1 MILTLLLSGNAL
13 LYCGLA
19 LSVRNAFTGRPPAHL
34 VHAVTAMGAW
44 LLVLACALAGEP
56 IVVGLTGVVAVWE
69 TWEWWRKRP
78 KGRRRKALVDQMTPS
93 PIPVPGGAR

>member
-1 MILTLLLSGNAL
+1 M
-13 LYCGLA
+13 
-19 LSVRNAFTGRPPAHL
+19 TGTTP
-34 VHAVTAMGAW
+34 
-44 LLVLACALAGEP
+44 AGEP